1 MATAK
6 RAVAKKS
13 VKTTVIETHHDRIDW
28 RSLYLYAVC
37 LITLL
42 VVLFSVV
49 SLINAIMNAV
59 FPDPAYID
67 VYSKPENSP
76 SADLLDQQERNN
88 QIRASR
94 VFSPHLLL
102 LPWLRLCISIT
113 GARLRNHKS
122 PTNHQKVN
130 SMSFVMYSTS
140 WCGYCKR
147 LKSQLA
153 EVGITFEEI
162 NIEEVPGTAEIV
174 EKVNGGNRTVPTLV
188 FSDGAAMTNPSA
200 KQVVEKLAELGL

>member
-13 VKTTVIETHHDRIDW
+13 VKTTVIETHNDRIDW

-88 QIRASR
+88 QIRA
-94 VFSPHLLL
+94 
-102 LPWLRLCISIT
+102 IKSIFT
-113 GARLRNHKS
+113 SLTTIVVATPLYLYHWRQTKKS
-122 PTNHQKVN
+122 
-130 SMSFVMYSTS
+130 
-140 WCGYCKR
+140 
-147 LKSQLA
+147 
-153 EVGITFEEI
+153 
-162 NIEEVPGTAEIV
+162 
-174 EKVNGGNRTVPTLV
+174 
-188 FSDGAAMTNPSA
+188 
-200 KQVVEKLAELGL
+200 

>member
-13 VKTTVIETHHDRIDW
+13 VKTTVIETQHDRIDW

-88 QIRASR
+88 QIQAIKRIFTS
-94 VFSPHLLL
+94 F
-102 LPWLRLCISIT
+102 IT
-113 GARLRNHKS
+113 IAVATPLYLYHWRQTK
-122 PTNHQKVN
+122 K
-130 SMSFVMYSTS
+130 
-140 WCGYCKR
+140 
-147 LKSQLA
+147 A
-153 EVGITFEEI
+153 
-162 NIEEVPGTAEIV
+162 
-174 EKVNGGNRTVPTLV
+174 
-188 FSDGAAMTNPSA
+188 
-200 KQVVEKLAELGL
+200 